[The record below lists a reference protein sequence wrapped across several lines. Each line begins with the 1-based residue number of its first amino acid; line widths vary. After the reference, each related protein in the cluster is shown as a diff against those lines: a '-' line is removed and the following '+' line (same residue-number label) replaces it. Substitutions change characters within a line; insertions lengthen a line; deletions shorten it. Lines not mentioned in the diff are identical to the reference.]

1 MADEIGRSAR
11 IAKRVVDAAKPQ
23 AERYTVW
30 DSDLKGFGVRVS
42 PKGTKT
48 YMVRYRAG
56 GGRTGTLRQL
66 VIGRHGV
73 ITAEEAR
80 DEARKVLASATKG
93 ADPQADRAKVRA
105 DITVSELCNLYLE
118 QGVAMKK
125 ASTLTTDKSR
135 IERHIK
141 PILGSKR
148 VNAVTLPDI
157 ERWMQDVATGRTAS
171 KIKPSLAQVKAGQAP
186 KDAQRR
192 RLKDPVA
199 RGGKGTATRTAGLL
213 GGIFE
218 FAVKRKIRPDNPVRG
233 LQRYRDRKMERFL
246 SQAEL
251 TALGEA
257 MAASDAAGGNLAAT
271 RILRL
276 LALTG
281 ARRGEIEQLKWSEV
295 DPDFGCL
302 RLEDSKTGQKI
313 VPIGRVALEVIEAM
327 PKVKG
332 SPFVFPSTTDPLKPF
347 GQLQKTW
354 LIVRKAA
361 GLHDVRIHDLRHSFA
376 SSGVASGQGLV
387 VLGKLLG
394 HADVKTTARYAH
406 LADDPVRAAADQIA
420 ASVAAAMAGN
430 QSGRS

>member
-1 MADEIGRSAR
+1 MAEEIGRAAR

-30 DSDLKGFGVRVS
+30 DSDLKGFGLRVS
-42 PKGTKT
+42 PQGTKT
-48 YMVRYRAG
+48 YIVRYRAG

-73 ITAEEAR
+73 ITADEAR

-105 DITVSELCNLYLE
+105 DITVAELCDLYLE

-125 ASTLTTDKSR
+125 PSTLITDKSR

-141 PILGSKR
+141 PILGGKR
-148 VNAVTLPDI
+148 VNAVTLTDI

-186 KDAQRR
+186 KDAERR
-192 RLKDPVA
+192 RLNDPVA
-199 RGGKGTATRTAGLL
+199 KGGKGTATRTAGLL

-246 SQAEL
+246 SPAEL

-257 MAASDAAGGNLAAT
+257 MAASDAAGGNRSAT

-295 DPDFGCL
+295 DSDFGCL
-302 RLEDSKTGQKI
+302 RLEDSKTGQRI
-313 VPIGRVALEVIEAM
+313 VPIGRVALEVIEAV
-327 PKVKG
+327 PKAKV
-332 SPFVFPSTTDPLKPF
+332 SPYVFPSATDPAKPF

-354 LIVRKAA
+354 RIVRKAA
-361 GLHDVRIHDLRHSFA
+361 GLDDVRIHDLRHSFA
-376 SSGVASGQGLV
+376 SSGVASGQGLI

-420 ASVAAAMAGN
+420 SSVAGALAG
-430 QSGRS
+430 QAVR

>member
-1 MADEIGRSAR
+1 MAEEIGRAAR

-30 DSDLKGFGVRVS
+30 DSDLKGFGLRVS
-42 PKGTKT
+42 PQGTKT
-48 YMVRYRAG
+48 YIVRYRAG

-73 ITAEEAR
+73 ITADEAR
-80 DEARKVLASATKG
+80 DEARKLLASVTKG

-105 DITVSELCNLYLE
+105 DITVSELCDLYLE

-125 ASTLTTDKSR
+125 PSTLITDKSR

-141 PILGSKR
+141 PVLGSKR
-148 VNAVTLPDI
+148 VNAVTLTDI

-186 KDAQRR
+186 KDAERR
-192 RLKDPVA
+192 RLNDPVA
-199 RGGKGTATRTAGLL
+199 KGGKGTATRTAGLL

-246 SQAEL
+246 SPAEL

-257 MAASDAAGGNLAAT
+257 MAASDAAGGNRSAT

-295 DPDFGCL
+295 DSDFGCL
-302 RLEDSKTGQKI
+302 RLEDSKTGQRI
-313 VPIGRVALEVIEAM
+313 VPIGRVALEVIEAA

-332 SPFVFPSTTDPLKPF
+332 SPFVFPSATDPAKPF

-354 LIVRKAA
+354 RVVRKAA
-361 GLHDVRIHDLRHSFA
+361 GLEDVRIHDLRHSFA

-406 LADDPVRAAADQIA
+406 LADDPVRSAADQISSRIA
-420 ASVAAAMAGN
+420 DTLAGH
-430 QSGRS
+430 SAP

>member
-1 MADEIGRSAR
+1 MADEIGRAAR

-30 DSDLKGFGVRVS
+30 DSDLKGFGLRVS
-42 PKGTKT
+42 PQGTKT
-48 YMVRYRAG
+48 YIVRYRAG

-73 ITAEEAR
+73 ITADEAR

-105 DITVSELCNLYLE
+105 DITVSELCDLYLE

-125 ASTLTTDKSR
+125 PSTLITDRSR

-148 VNAVTLPDI
+148 VNAVTLTDI

-186 KDAQRR
+186 KDAERR
-192 RLKDPVA
+192 RLNDPVA
-199 RGGKGTATRTAGLL
+199 KGGKGTATRTAGLL

-246 SQAEL
+246 SPAEL

-257 MAASDAAGGNLAAT
+257 MAASDAAGGNRSAT

-295 DPDFGCL
+295 DSDFGCL
-302 RLEDSKTGQKI
+302 RLEDSKTGQRI
-313 VPIGRVALEVIEAM
+313 VPIGRVALEVIEAA

-332 SPFVFPSTTDPLKPF
+332 SPFVFPSATDPAKPF

-354 LIVRKAA
+354 RVVRKAA
-361 GLHDVRIHDLRHSFA
+361 GLEDVRIHDLRHSFA

-406 LADDPVRAAADQIA
+406 LADDPVRSAADQISSRIA
-420 ASVAAAMAGN
+420 DTLAGHSA
-430 QSGRS
+430 Q